1 MRRSGHKR
9 RRDDDDSEPMD
20 HDDEDSRSQ
29 LTPVNIPKGRE
40 KDAEFSAPKGQ
51 KLVDLD
57 EEAAAARTNTTTDNN
72 GKSEDNGTVI
82 EQTNYIVIPSYASW
96 FDYNAINVIEKKGVP
111 EFFSGLNKSKTPEVY
126 MYIRNFMIDCYRLN
140 PMEYLSAT
148 SCRRNL
154 SGDVCAILRVHAFLE
169 QWGLINWQVDP
180 LNIPAPV
187 GPPSTSH
194 FMVLADTPAGITLTN
209 PFPPAYQVHEKKPK
223 TEINDSSENSE
234 KATKENEK
242 ANNENGEKMKEEGSV
257 GENGNEKSTGQKVPE
272 IGLRTDLYAKQM
284 ASLRAKGAVP
294 GREWTDQETLLL
306 LEGLEMFNDD
316 WNKVSEHVGT
326 RTQDECILWF
336 LQLPLQ
342 DPYLEDD
349 KYGGGGALGPL
360 AYQPIPFSQSGN
372 PVMSTVAFLAAAVD
386 PKVAASAAK
395 AALEEY
401 DKMKGEIPQ
410 YLINAHARNIE
421 TYAKEH
427 NGEINAEIGLPD
439 YSQFENNQQDE
450 AMDTT
455 TTAEKDGISD
465 ENKLREKDGEIIG
478 PENQTNELS
487 NKVSEV
493 IQKAAAAALSAA
505 AVKAKHLATMEEK
518 RMRGLVAQL
527 VETQMKKL
535 EHKLKYFEELES
547 MMEKEREALEYQRQQ
562 LILERQAFHL
572 DQLRYLE
579 MRAKND
585 AHNKLAAS
593 GTLPAT
599 LPPGFEVQI
608 PTPQA
613 QFVATS
619 TVPAP
624 GSKSKSPPRTITVEP
639 KPDNLLDPSSTPQV
653 PLPSNETAKEVPQRP
668 PSQAATPQQP
678 PAVTATPTPQ
688 QTLQPPVP
696 AAVAA
701 PPNVQPPPQQQPPS
715 AVPTSQAVVP
725 PHQQPPAVGQQ
736 QPMYPPTSQ
745 YPGGAPPPQGYPPQ
759 GYPPQGHP
767 MPQYGQHPGYQQY
780 PGHPSY
786 AQQPP
791 YYAQPGQTRPPYPQ
805 QQYASPQRAPY
816 GNYPPQQ
823 QQQPGAP
830 SGFARPQYGAPA
842 PQGYYQNYPPYG
854 YPPQMP
860 PPMDGNMEQQPGSI
874 PPQPH
879 PEAPREQ

>member
-1 MRRSGHKR
+1 MRRSGNKR
-9 RRDDDDSEPMD
+9 RREDDDSETMD

-29 LTPVNIPKGRE
+29 LTPINIPKGRE

-51 KLVDLD
+51 KLVDMD
-57 EEAAAARTNTTTDNN
+57 EEAAAARTD
-72 GKSEDNGTVI
+72 KAEDNGTVI

-111 EFFSGLNKSKTPEVY
+111 EFFSALNKSKTPEVY

-180 LNIPAPV
+180 SNIPAPV

-223 TEINDSSENSE
+223 IEAIDSSENTAKDGTTAAIKDAE
-234 KATKENEK
+234 KVNDENVEKTKEE
-242 ANNENGEKMKEEGSV
+242 ANG
-257 GENGNEKSTGQKVPE
+257 GNEKEGSAGPKKSE
-272 IGLRTDLYAKQM
+272 FGLRTDLYAKQM
-284 ASLRAKGAVP
+284 ASLRAKGSVP

-306 LEGLEMFNDD
+306 LEALEMFNDD

-349 KYGGGGALGPL
+349 KSGALGPL

-395 AALEEY
+395 AALGMLYLCYYKEY

-439 YSQFENNQQDE
+439 YSQFERDKKDGEDE
-450 AMDTT
+450 AMDIT
-455 TTAEKDGISD
+455 ES
-465 ENKLREKDGEIIG
+465 REKDGGISEENRLRERDGEVVG
-478 PENQTNELS
+478 PENQPSDEVS

-505 AVKAKHLATMEEK
+505 AVKAKHLSNLEEK

-579 MRAKND
+579 MRAKSD
-585 AHNKLAAS
+585 AHNKLAAV

-599 LPPGFEVQI
+599 LPPGFEVPI

-619 TVPAP
+619 TVSAP

-639 KPDNLLDPSSTPQV
+639 KPENLLDPSATPQV
-653 PLPSNETAKEVPQRP
+653 SLPNDNAAAKEAATAATPQRP

-678 PAVTATPTPQ
+678 PPVVAPPQTPQ
-688 QTLQPPVP
+688 QTLQPPS
-696 AAVAA
+696 AAIAQ
-701 PPNVQPPPQQQPPS
+701 PPIVQPQQPSAAQQPS
-715 AVPTSQAVVP
+715 GIPTSQAVMAPHQQPTVVGQQQPMFPPTSQYPGGPPPLQGHTVP
-725 PHQQPPAVGQQ
+725 QYGQHQYQQYPGHPGYQQYPGHPGYQQYPGHPGYQQYPSHQGYQQYPGPHPGQPRLPHQQPPTVGQQQQ

-745 YPGGAPPPQGYPPQ
+745 YPGGPPPQQYPPQ
-759 GYPPQGHP
+759 GG
-767 MPQYGQHPGYQQY
+767 
-780 PGHPSY
+780 
-786 AQQPP
+786 
-791 YYAQPGQTRPPYPQ
+791 PQ
-805 QQYASPQRAPY
+805 Q
-816 GNYPPQQ
+816 
-823 QQQPGAP
+823 
-830 SGFARPQYGAPA
+830 F
-842 PQGYYQNYPPYG
+842 
-854 YPPQMP
+854 
-860 PPMDGNMEQQPGSI
+860 
-874 PPQPH
+874 
-879 PEAPREQ
+879 